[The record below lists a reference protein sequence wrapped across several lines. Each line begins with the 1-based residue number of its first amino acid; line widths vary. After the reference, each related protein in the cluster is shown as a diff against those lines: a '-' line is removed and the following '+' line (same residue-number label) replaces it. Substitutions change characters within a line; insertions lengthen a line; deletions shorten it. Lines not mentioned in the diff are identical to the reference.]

1 MLSFGLWRVNKL
13 SIKTLKLKRNEKLQ
27 AYILKTLE
35 GRLLHKD
42 YWVKHIWPVSIIHV
56 WKYGNP
62 NYLQR
67 KLISIISCKTAVVFA
82 NLQHLSNDRFNLISS
97 TGNKG

>member
-1 MLSFGLWRVNKL
+1 MLSFGQWRVNKL
-13 SIKTLKLKRNEKLQ
+13 SIKTLKLKRNEELQ

-35 GRLLHKD
+35 GRHLHKD
-42 YWVKHIWPVSIIHV
+42 FWVKHIWPVSII

-67 KLISIISCKTAVVFA
+67 KLISIISCNTAVVFA
-82 NLQHLSNDRFNLISS
+82 NLQYLSNGRFNL
-97 TGNKG
+97 NFKHRK